1 MSNEIGNKLN
11 ALKAILADMG
21 SVMVAY
27 SGGVDSTLLLKVAAD
42 MLGDK
47 VVAVTADSEI
57 HTSDELEKTKQ
68 VSDRLKVKH
77 VIVRTDELSDKTFVE
92 NPPDR
97 CYICKKNRF
106 IRMLEM
112 AHQEGINYLIEGSN
126 LDDEA
131 DYRPG
136 MKAIEELG
144 VRSPLKEAGLTKT
157 EIRALS
163 KELDLPTWDKP
174 SSPCLATRVPF
185 GSLITREK
193 LKRVEECERMLHNL
207 GIKNLRVRDHD
218 RLARIEIN
226 HEDRPLLLDEKNST
240 AITAF
245 FKKRG
250 FVFVTLDIEGFRS
263 GSMNE
268 LLERD
273 DL

>member
-1 MSNEIGNKLN
+1 MT
-11 ALKAILADMG
+11 DMG

-42 MLGDK
+42 TLGDK

-57 HTSDELEKTKQ
+57 HSYEELEMARQ
-68 VSDRLKVKH
+68 ISARLKVKH
-77 VIVRTDELSDKTFVE
+77 VIVKTDELSDETFVE

-106 IRMLEM
+106 KRMLEI
-112 AHQEGINYLIEGSN
+112 AHQKGINYLIEGSN
-126 LDDEA
+126 LDDKA

-136 MKAIEELG
+136 MRAVEELG
-144 VRSPLKEAGLTKT
+144 VRSPLRQAGLTKA

-174 SSPCLATRVPF
+174 SSPCLATRIPF

-193 LKRVEECERMLHNL
+193 LKRVEECEKMLHNL

-226 HEDRPLLLDEKNST
+226 PEDRLLLLDEKNSRV
-240 AITAF
+240 ITAF
-245 FKKRG
+245 LKKKG
-250 FVFVTLDIEGFRS
+250 FIFITLDIEGFRS

-273 DL
+273 DH